1 VRPAQQRDDG
11 IRKCS
16 SALRNP
22 EEGNVV
28 NKSSLILK
36 SALALALATP
46 LLASAESQLT
56 IGTGDA
62 NARLDFRIV
71 VPRVLFLGVGTGAAG
86 LAANSTID
94 TVTFDYSS
102 NPSAIGTG
110 AAAGAITGN
119 VVPVRVVGNNGQIT
133 LTANTTGALTNG
145 TADTIAWSEITATSS
160 LAALPSPAIPLTGA
174 GVASNVT
181 LSSGTK
187 ITDRSANWTFSY
199 ANSAVVAPGTYG
211 TTNGRVTY
219 TAAMP

>member
-1 VRPAQQRDDG
+1 M
-11 IRKCS
+11 
-16 SALRNP
+16 
-22 EEGNVV
+22 

-56 IGTGDA
+56 VGTGDA

-86 LAANSTID
+86 LTANSTID

-110 AAAGAITGN
+110 AAAGTITGN

>member
-1 VRPAQQRDDG
+1 M
-11 IRKCS
+11 
-16 SALRNP
+16 
-22 EEGNVV
+22 
-28 NKSSLILK
+28 NKSSVILK
-36 SALALALATP
+36 SALALALVTP

-56 IGTGDA
+56 IGAGNA
-62 NARLDFRIV
+62 SARLDFRVI
-71 VPRVLFLGVGTGAAG
+71 VPRVLFLGVGTGAAAAT
-86 LAANSTID
+86 LANNTTID

-102 NPSAIGTG
+102 NAAALGTG

-145 TADTIAWSEITATSS
+145 TADTIPWSEITAVSN

-174 GVASNVT
+174 GAASNVT